1 MMALYNVVA
10 PCIVAGKHYTRPS
23 AAPVEVGTTEA
34 RPLVAAGVIEPVDT
48 APEPDDAEPAPEKP
62 RRGPRAKSQDGNDG
76 GDGQA
81 E

>member
-34 RPLVAAGVIEPVDT
+34 KPLVAAGVIEPVHT
-48 APEPDDAEPAPEKP
+48 TLEPADTEKP
-62 RRGPRAKSQDGNDG
+62 HRARGKSDDGRR
-76 GDGQA
+76 DGQT

>member
-34 RPLVAAGVIEPVDT
+34 RPLVAAGVIEPVDAAT
-48 APEPDDAEPAPEKP
+48 PEPADTEKP
-62 RRGPRAKSQDGNDG
+62 HRARGKSDDGRR
-76 GDGQA
+76 DGQT

>member
-23 AAPVEVGTTEA
+23 AAPVEVSATEA
-34 RPLVAAGVIEPVDT
+34 KPLVAAGVIEPVDT
-48 APEPDDAEPAPEKP
+48 APVADDAETP
-62 RRGPRAKSQDGNDG
+62 RRGPRAKSQDG
-76 GDGQA
+76 GDGQT

>member
-23 AAPVEVGTTEA
+23 AAPIEVSMVEA
-34 RPLVAAGVIEPVDT
+34 KPLVAAGAIQPVKA
-48 APEPDDAEPAPEKP
+48 APPASAEPDAEKP
-62 RRGPRAKSQDGNDG
+62 RRGPRAAKPQEG
-76 GDGQA
+76 GDGQT

>member
-23 AAPVEVGTTEA
+23 AAPIEVSAAEA
-34 RPLVAAGVIEPVDT
+34 RPLVATGAIEPVAT
-48 APEPDDAEPAPEKP
+48 TPEPADTEKP
-62 RRGPRAKSQDGNDG
+62 HRARGKSDDGRR
-76 GDGQA
+76 DGQT

>member
-1 MMALYNVVA
+1 MALYNVVA

-48 APEPDDAEPAPEKP
+48 APEPAAAEPAPEKP